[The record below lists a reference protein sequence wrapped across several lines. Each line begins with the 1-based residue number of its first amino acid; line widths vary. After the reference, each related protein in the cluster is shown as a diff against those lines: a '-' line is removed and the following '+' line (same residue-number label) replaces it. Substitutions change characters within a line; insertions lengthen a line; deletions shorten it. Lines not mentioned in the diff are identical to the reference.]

1 MRAREYYRVNTL
13 QIKRD
18 FGTCSVKN
26 YFLFGFI
33 SGKQKISYDEN
44 GRLKFSNMKFVQTL
58 EIKKKLSNL
67 ISLFI
72 ERTLLSNR
80 IVLFL
85 HFIKQTFYIKHDFR
99 CFKQ

>member
-1 MRAREYYRVNTL
+1 MRAREYYRGNTL

-44 GRLKFSNMKFVQTL
+44 GKLKFSNMKFVQTL
-58 EIKKKLSNL
+58 EIKKKTFKFNL
-67 ISLFI
+67 IIHGKNPFI
-72 ERTLLSNR
+72 QSNCF
-80 IVLFL
+80 ISTFYQANFL
-85 HFIKQTFYIKHDFR
+85 HKI
-99 CFKQ
+99 